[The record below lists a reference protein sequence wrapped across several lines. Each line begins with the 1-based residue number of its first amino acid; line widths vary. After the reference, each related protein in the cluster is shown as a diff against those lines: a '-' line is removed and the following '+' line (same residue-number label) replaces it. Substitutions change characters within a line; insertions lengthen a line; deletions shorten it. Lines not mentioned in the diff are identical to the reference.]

1 MPLYNCQLC
10 CYSTKQKNDYNRHL
24 NTQKHRRNIDII
36 QNNKEIDGGMT
47 LNDHLVTPKDHFLTL
62 NDHFS
67 NQNDHFG
74 VNNGQDKQT
83 DKPYICEYCDK
94 SFTTYPHLKR
104 HQKNSCNILKSNNE
118 NVILKSK
125 LVEQQLINFKLEK
138 EKTDLYRQIEKLLDK
153 VGNTTINQ
161 TQNIILNNYG
171 KEDLSHITD
180 NLKSDLLKIP
190 YGAIPKLIEQ
200 VHFNDNKPENK
211 NIALTN
217 KKDNKVKIFTGDKW
231 IYKDKEDTIH
241 NLVNGKYNLLD
252 SHYEKNQNNLHISCQ
267 ENFSKFKNFFD
278 ENDKNLL
285 DQLKKECE
293 LVLLNN
299 R

>member
-1 MPLYNCQLC
+1 MPLYNCQIC
-10 CYSTKQKNDYNRHL
+10 GYSTKQKNDYNRHL
-24 NTQKHRRNIDII
+24 NTKKHRRNMELI
-36 QNNKEIDGGMT
+36 QKNKEIDGVMT
-47 LNDHLVTPKDHFLTL
+47 PNDHLVTPNDHFLTL

-67 NQNDHFG
+67 TPNDHFG
-74 VNNGQDKQT
+74 VKNDPDKK
-83 DKPYICEYCDK
+83 DENPFICEYCEK

-104 HQKNSCNILKSNNE
+104 HQKKSCNILKSNNE

-217 KKDNKVKIFTGDKW
+217 KKDNKVKIFSGDKW

-252 SHYEKNQNNLHISCQ
+252 SHYEKNQNNLQISCQ